1 MSSKY
6 REKNYVDTR
15 NYHGEAQELIKG
27 LSTNQLHD
35 LYEICF
41 KKSQLANSETRDKEL
56 KAVMAAIESSRS
68 ADKSSLHRIKNGYRS
83 EMAAT
88 ANARD
93 GSSKPNR
100 KKV

>member
-6 REKNYVDTR
+6 HEKNYIDTR
-15 NYHGEAQELIKG
+15 NYRSEAQQLIKG
-27 LSTNQLHD
+27 LSTNQLHE
-35 LYEICF
+35 LYEICY

-56 KAVMAAIESSRS
+56 NAVLKAIETDRSS
-68 ADKSSLHRIKNGYRS
+68 DKSTLNRIKNGYRG

-88 ANARD
+88 AKARD
-93 GSSKPNR
+93 GFTKPNK

>member
-6 REKNYVDTR
+6 HEKNYIDTR
-15 NYHGEAQELIKG
+15 NYAAEARDITKG

-35 LYEICF
+35 LYEICY
-41 KKSQLANSETRDKEL
+41 KKSQLANSPTRDKEL
-56 KAVMAAIESSRS
+56 NAVMKAIELNRS
-68 ADKSSLHRIKNGYRS
+68 ADKSTLNRIKNGYRG

-88 ANARD
+88 AKAKD
-93 GSSKPNR
+93 GFTKPNR